1 MNIGI
6 LGTGIVGQT
15 IGSRLLELEH
25 SVKLGARLSNNE
37 NARAWAKSKGGLASY
52 GTFAD
57 AAAFG
62 EILFNCT
69 AGKWSMAALSMPKTS
84 DLNGKVLL
92 DVSSPLDY
100 SRGNPPTL
108 TVCNTDSLAEQ
119 IQREHPLM
127 RVVKALNT
135 MNVDVMVHPER
146 LSEPHDVFICGNDR
160 DAKATTI
167 MILMEWFGWKSVIDL
182 GDLTNARGMEMV
194 TPLWISIQK
203 KLGTNMFN
211 FKVAK

>member
-15 IGSRLLELEH
+15 IGTRLVELGH
-25 SVKLGARLSNNE
+25 GVKLGSRTVDNG
-37 NARAWAKSKGGLASY
+37 NARAWAKLNGELASF

-57 AAAFG
+57 AAEYG
-62 EILFNCT
+62 EILFNCV
-69 AGKWSMAALSMPKTS
+69 AGKWSLAALSTPKAV
-84 DLNGKVLL
+84 DLNNKVMI

-100 SRGNPPTL
+100 SRGISPIL

-119 IQREHPLM
+119 IQREHPLL

-146 LSEPHDVFICGNDR
+146 LSGPHDVFICGNDR
-160 DAKATTI
+160 DAKATVTMCLI
-167 MILMEWFGWKSVIDL
+167 EWFGWTSVIDL
-182 GDLTNARGMEMV
+182 GDLTNARGMEMI
-194 TPLWISIQK
+194 TPLWLSLQK

-211 FKVAK
+211 FKIAK

>member
-15 IGSRLLELEH
+15 IGTRLIELGH
-25 SVKLGARLSNNE
+25 GVKLGSRTANNG
-37 NARAWAKSKGGLASY
+37 NARAWAKFNGDPASY

-57 AAAFG
+57 AAEFG

-69 AGKWSMAALSMPKTS
+69 AGKWSLAALSTPKTS
-84 DLNGKVLL
+84 DLNNKVLI

-100 SRGNPPTL
+100 TRGLPPTL

-119 IQREHPLM
+119 IQREHPLLH
-127 RVVKALNT
+127 VVKALNT

-146 LSEPHDVFICGNDR
+146 LSGPHDVFICGNDR
-160 DAKATTI
+160 DAKATVTMCLI
-167 MILMEWFGWKSVIDL
+167 EWFGWASVIDL
-182 GDLTNARGMEMV
+182 GDLTNARGMEMI
-194 TPLWISIQK
+194 TPLWISLQK

-211 FKVAK
+211 FKIAK

>member
-15 IGSRLLELEH
+15 IGTRLIELGHDVKIGSRE
-25 SVKLGARLSNNE
+25 ANNG
-37 NARAWAKSKGGLASY
+37 NARAWAKANGKSASY

-57 AAAFG
+57 AAKFG
-62 EILFNCT
+62 ETLFNCV
-69 AGKWSMAALSMPKTS
+69 AGKWSLAALSTPRTV
-84 DLNGKVLL
+84 DLNNKVLI
-92 DVSSPLDY
+92 DVASPLDY
-100 SRGNPPTL
+100 SRGQPPIL

-119 IQREHPLM
+119 IQREHPLL

-146 LSEPHDVFICGNDR
+146 LSGPHDVLICGNDSE
-160 DAKATTI
+160 AKSLVTI
-167 MILMEWFGWKSVIDL
+167 YLIEWFGWSSVIDL
-182 GDLTNARGMEMV
+182 GDLSNARGMEMM
-194 TPLWISIQK
+194 TPLWISLQK

-211 FKVAK
+211 IKISK